1 MHKYIVGLTHQ
12 HRCEP
17 TWQHTPVSP
26 PITRECPPRH
36 NSHLQEVLARHSS
49 HLLNRPTYVQKRREY
64 AKRRLE
70 YMKRRL
76 VILASHKELSDVSSK
91 SRILGIPIH
100 PWDTSLLHKYR
111 SLYINIQFSH
121 LTKTYQMCLTS
132 LASLGYTTILGIRLF
147 YINIGLFYE
156 F

>member
-1 MHKYIVGLTHQ
+1 
-12 HRCEP
+12 
-17 TWQHTPVSP
+17 
-26 PITRECPPRH
+26 
-36 NSHLQEVLARHSS
+36 
-49 HLLNRPTYVQKRREY
+49 
-64 AKRRLE
+64 
-70 YMKRRL
+70 MKRRL

-147 YINIGLFYE
+147 YINIGLFYINVQ
-156 F
+156 FSNPWDTHDQFSKVLYLKR